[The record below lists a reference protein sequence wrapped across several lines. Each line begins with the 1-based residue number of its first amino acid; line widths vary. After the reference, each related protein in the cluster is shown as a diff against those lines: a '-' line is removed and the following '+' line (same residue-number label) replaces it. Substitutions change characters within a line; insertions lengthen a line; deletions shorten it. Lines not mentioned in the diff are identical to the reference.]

1 MELENKL
8 VISNNELDHAKRN
21 LIQYINSLN
30 SLEDMIK
37 ENQSYSITEN
47 EEVQRLRLENDR
59 LNEENSSLISSKRS
73 MDEHYQAEI
82 DKLKRETQGQ
92 KAEMLNMEREFDKS
106 SLKITT
112 VYKNLE
118 VWREREQ
125 TIRENYDRME
135 QKLKLATALKKKSK
149 DSLKSESVILTEEEI
164 SLKEEQKKVE
174 KLLKLSQSKWNDEKG
189 ALNEEIFNLRARL
202 NHCEEYFLEVSD
214 KMLEDLKVFQ
224 ETRVEIVDQSE
235 KLKQRVLE
243 TENLLEKLVEEE
255 QNRQENVNSK
265 DQELVLALGDDIA
278 FLKTKLSEEQDQ
290 HDSELRT
297 FQKSYDEKL
306 SAQSLR
312 EETLNKQIEE
322 LKLELNETE
331 QAFESYKY
339 LNQKE
344 I

>member
-1 MELENKL
+1 MRIISEQNQEEIIMELENKL

-174 KLLKLSQSKWNDEKG
+174 KLLKLSQSKWNDEK
-189 ALNEEIFNLRARL
+189 AVLNEEIFNLRARL
-202 NHCEEYFLEVSD
+202 NH
-214 KMLEDLKVFQ
+214 
-224 ETRVEIVDQSE
+224 
-235 KLKQRVLE
+235 
-243 TENLLEKLVEEE
+243 
-255 QNRQENVNSK
+255 
-265 DQELVLALGDDIA
+265 
-278 FLKTKLSEEQDQ
+278 
-290 HDSELRT
+290 
-297 FQKSYDEKL
+297 
-306 SAQSLR
+306 
-312 EETLNKQIEE
+312 
-322 LKLELNETE
+322 
-331 QAFESYKY
+331 
-339 LNQKE
+339 
-344 I
+344 